1 MAIQTA
7 SSRISSWQHTASA
20 SRVTSAE
27 GLPPGPRLP
36 RALQTLLIW
45 TQRQRFVPAM
55 HRRYGDTFT
64 VNTEPTGYGVVL
76 RDPDDLRT
84 IFRGDPEVFHA
95 GEGNSLLAPLVGK
108 RSVLTMDAPEHV
120 AERRRMLP
128 PFHGER
134 IARVVAL
141 MEEETER
148 QVAQWPIGRDFELL
162 PRMQALTLSII
173 VRVVLGVDEDTRARA
188 VGEALRRVL
197 GVTLRDMLLW
207 VLPGLQHVRPWS
219 HIVRDLDR
227 ADELIYAEI
236 ARRNADP
243 GRTGRADVLS
253 MLLDG
258 DPDPELVRDEL
269 VTLLVAG
276 HETTAV
282 ALSWTFER
290 LLRHSGALAKV
301 RAGLDDPRD
310 PYRAAVAK
318 EALRLRPVI
327 MNIARRLTQ
336 PVELAGH
343 LMPAGT
349 LLLPSIIGVHTDP
362 KIWGPDASYFRPE
375 RWLSGD
381 QPTYAW
387 IPFGGGARRCL
398 GATFALTEI
407 DAVLRTV
414 LRRVELRAD
423 RPQDESLRMHHITLV
438 PSRGARVHVAPSLA
452 RRVISWR
459 A

>member
-1 MAIQTA
+1 MAIETT
-7 SSRISSWQHTASA
+7 STRISSWQQTASA
-20 SRVTSAE
+20 SRVTSAD

-36 RALQTLLIW
+36 RVLQSLMIW
-45 TQRQRFVPAM
+45 TQRQRFIPAM

-64 VNTEPTGYGVVL
+64 VNAEPTGYGVVL
-76 RDPDDLRT
+76 RSPDDLRT
-84 IFRGDPEVFHA
+84 IFRGDPEVFRA
-95 GEGNSLLAPLVGK
+95 GEANALLAPVVGR

-120 AERRRMLP
+120 VERRRMLP

-148 QVAQWPIGRDFELL
+148 EVAQWPIGRDFELL

-173 VRVVLGVDEDTRARA
+173 VRVVLGVDEDDRAEA
-188 VGEALRRVL
+188 VGAALRRVL
-197 GVTLRDMLLW
+197 AFRLRDMLLW
-207 VLPGLQHVRPWS
+207 LWPGLQRLGPWRNV
-219 HIVRDLDR
+219 VRDMDR

-236 ARRNADP
+236 ARRRMDP
-243 GRTGRADVLS
+243 ERAERPDVLS
-253 MLLDG
+253 MLLGG

-290 LLRHSGALAKV
+290 LLRHSGAVAKV
-301 RAGLDDPRD
+301 RRGLDDPRD

-318 EALRLRPVI
+318 EVLRLRPVI
-327 MNIARRLTQ
+327 MNVARRLTQ

-343 LMPAGT
+343 VMPAGT

-362 KIWGPDASYFRPE
+362 EIWGPDATYFRPE

-398 GATFALTEI
+398 GATFALTEM

-423 RPQDESLRMHHITLV
+423 RSQDESQCMHHITLV
-438 PSRGARVHVAPSLA
+438 PSRGARVQVTAKTPTG
-452 RRVISWR
+452 
-459 A
+459 

>member
-1 MAIQTA
+1 MAIETTSA
-7 SSRISSWQHTASA
+7 RISSWQRTANT

-36 RALQTLLIW
+36 QVLQSLLVW

-64 VNTEPTGYGVVL
+64 VNAEPTGYGVVL
-76 RDPDDLRT
+76 RNPDDLRT

-95 GEGNSLLAPLVGK
+95 GEGNALLAPLVGK

-120 AERRRMLP
+120 VERRRMLP

-148 QVAQWPIGRDFELL
+148 EVAQWPVGRDFELL

-173 VRVVLGVDEDTRARA
+173 VRVVLGVDERERAEA
-188 VGEALRRVL
+188 VGAALRRVL
-197 GVTLRDMLLW
+197 RFGLRDMLLW
-207 VLPGLQHVRPWS
+207 VWPGLQRVRPWS
-219 HIVRDLDR
+219 NIVRDLDR
-227 ADELIYAEI
+227 ADQLIYAEI
-236 ARRNADP
+236 ERRRTDP
-243 GRTGRADVLS
+243 GRAERPDVLS

-290 LLRHSGALAKV
+290 LLRHSGALDKV
-301 RAGLDDPRD
+301 RAGLDDARD

-318 EALRLRPVI
+318 EVLRLRPVI
-327 MNIARRLTQ
+327 MNIARRVTQ
-336 PVELAGH
+336 PVELAGRT
-343 LMPAGT
+343 MPAGT
-349 LLLPSIIGVHTDP
+349 LLLPSIIGIQTDP
-362 KIWGPDASYFRPE
+362 KIWGPDAAYFRPE

-414 LRRVELRAD
+414 LRRIELRAD

-438 PSRGARVHVAPSLA
+438 PSRGARVHVTAKKAQGVS
-452 RRVISWR
+452 
-459 A
+459 

>member
-1 MAIQTA
+1 MAIETT
-7 SSRISSWQHTASA
+7 STRISSWQRTASA
-20 SRVTSAE
+20 ARVTSAE

-36 RALQTLLIW
+36 GALQSLMIW
-45 TQRQRFVPAM
+45 TQRQRFIPAM

-64 VNTEPTGYGVVL
+64 VNAEPTGYGVVL
-76 RDPDDLRT
+76 RNPDDLRT
-84 IFRGDPEVFHA
+84 IFRGDPEVFRA
-95 GEGNSLLAPLVGK
+95 GEANSLLAPVVGR

-120 AERRRMLP
+120 VERRRMLP

-134 IARVVAL
+134 IARVAAL
-141 MEEETER
+141 MEEETGRE
-148 QVAQWPIGRDFELL
+148 VAQWPIDRDFELL
-162 PRMQALTLSII
+162 PRMQELTLRII
-173 VRVVLGVDEDTRARA
+173 VRVVLGVDEDDRAKA
-188 VGEALRRVL
+188 VGAALRRVL
-197 GVTLRDMLLW
+197 AFRLRDMLLW
-207 VLPGLQHVRPWS
+207 LWPGLQRVRPWNS
-219 HIVRDLDR
+219 VVRDLDR

-236 ARRNADP
+236 ARRRTDP
-243 GRTGRADVLS
+243 GRAERPDVLS
-253 MLLDG
+253 MLLD
-258 DPDPELVRDEL
+258 DDPEPALVRDEL

-290 LLRHSGALAKV
+290 LLRHSGALDKV

-310 PYRAAVAK
+310 PYRAAVVK
-318 EALRLRPVI
+318 EVLRLRPVI
-327 MNIARRLTQ
+327 MNVARRVTQ

-343 LMPAGT
+343 MMPAGT
-349 LLLPSIIGVHTDP
+349 LLLPSIIGIQTDP
-362 KIWGPDASYFRPE
+362 KIWGPDAAYFRPE

-398 GATFALTEI
+398 GATFALTEM

-423 RPQDESLRMHHITLV
+423 RPQDESPRMHHITLV
-438 PSRGARVHVAPSLA
+438 PARGARVHVTAKS
-452 RRVISWR
+452 
-459 A
+459 

>member
-1 MAIQTA
+1 MAIETT
-7 SSRISSWQHTASA
+7 STRISSWHHTASA

-27 GLPPGPRLP
+27 GLPPGPKIP
-36 RALQTLLIW
+36 RMLQSLLIW
-45 TQRQRFVPAM
+45 TQRQGFIPAM

-64 VNTEPTGYGVVL
+64 VNAEPAGYGVVL
-76 RDPDDLRT
+76 RNPDDLRT

-95 GEGNSLLAPLVGK
+95 GEGNALLAPLVGR
-108 RSVLTMDAPEHV
+108 RSVLTMDAPEHIV
-120 AERRRMLP
+120 ERRRMLP

-141 MEEETER
+141 MEDETDRE
-148 QVAQWPIGRDFELL
+148 VAQWPIGRDFELL

-173 VRVVLGVDEDTRARA
+173 VRVVLGVDERERAEA
-188 VGEALRRVL
+188 VGAALRRVL
-197 GVTLRDMLLW
+197 RFGLRDMLLW
-207 VLPGLQHVRPWS
+207 LWPGLQRVRPWS
-219 HIVRDLDR
+219 NIVRDLDR
-227 ADELIYAEI
+227 ADQLIYAEI
-236 ARRNADP
+236 ERRRTDP
-243 GRTGRADVLS
+243 GRAERPDVLS
-253 MLLDG
+253 MLLEG

-301 RAGLDDPRD
+301 RTGLDDPRD

-318 EALRLRPVI
+318 ETLRLRPVI

-343 LMPAGT
+343 VMPAGT
-349 LLLPSIIGVHTDP
+349 LLLPSIIGIHTDP
-362 KIWGPDASYFRPE
+362 KIWGPDAAYFRPE
-375 RWLSGD
+375 RWLSAD

-387 IPFGGGARRCL
+387 IPFGGGTRRCL
-398 GATFALTEI
+398 GATFALTEM

-423 RPQDESLRMHHITLV
+423 RPHDESPRMHHITLV
-438 PSRGARVHVAPSLA
+438 PGRGARVHV
-452 RRVISWR
+452 ISR
-459 A
+459 

>member
-1 MAIQTA
+1 M
-7 SSRISSWQHTASA
+7 
-20 SRVTSAE
+20 TSAA

-36 RALQTLLIW
+36 SALQSLMIW
-45 TQRQRFVPAM
+45 TQRHRFIPAM

-64 VNTEPTGYGVVL
+64 VNAEPTGYGVVL
-76 RDPDDLRT
+76 RNPDDLRT
-84 IFRGDPEVFHA
+84 IFRGAPEIFRA
-95 GEGNSLLAPLVGK
+95 GEANSLLAPVVGR

-134 IARVVAL
+134 IARVAAL

-148 QVAQWPIGRDFELL
+148 EIAQWPIGRDFELL
-162 PRMQALTLSII
+162 PRMQELTLRII
-173 VRVVLGVDEDTRARA
+173 VRVVLGVDEDDRATA
-188 VGEALRRVL
+188 VGAALRRVL
-197 GVTLRDMLLW
+197 AFRLSDMLVW
-207 VLPGLQHVRPWS
+207 VWPALLRVPPWS
-219 HIVRDLDR
+219 GVVREIDR

-236 ARRNADP
+236 ERRRIDP
-243 GRTGRADVLS
+243 RRAERPDVLS

-258 DPDPELVRDEL
+258 DPEPGLVRDEL

-290 LLRHSGALAKV
+290 LLRHSGALDKV

-318 EALRLRPVI
+318 EVLRLRPVI
-327 MNIARRLTQ
+327 MNVARRLTQ

-343 LMPAGT
+343 TMPAGT
-349 LLLPSIIGVHTDP
+349 LLLPSIIGIQTDP
-362 KIWGPDASYFRPE
+362 EIWGPDAGYFRPE

-381 QPTYAW
+381 VPNYAW

-398 GATFALTEI
+398 GATFALTEM

-414 LRRVELRAD
+414 LRRIDLRAD
-423 RPQDESLRMHHITLV
+423 RPQDEGLRMHHITLV
-438 PSRGARVHVAPSLA
+438 PSRGARVHVAA
-452 RRVISWR
+452 KD
-459 A
+459 

>member
-1 MAIQTA
+1 MAIETT
-7 SSRISSWQHTASA
+7 STRISSWHHTASA

-27 GLPPGPRLP
+27 GLPPGPKIP
-36 RALQTLLIW
+36 RMLQSLLIW
-45 TQRQRFVPAM
+45 TQRQRFIPAM

-64 VNTEPTGYGVVL
+64 VNAEPTGYGVVL
-76 RDPDDLRT
+76 RNPDDLRT

-95 GEGNSLLAPLVGK
+95 GEGNALLAPLVGR

-120 AERRRMLP
+120 VERRRMLP

-141 MEEETER
+141 MEEETDRE
-148 QVAQWPIGRDFELL
+148 VAQWPIGRDFELL

-173 VRVVLGVDEDTRARA
+173 VRVVLGVDERERAEA
-188 VGEALRRVL
+188 VGAALRRVL
-197 GVTLRDMLLW
+197 RFGLRDMLLW
-207 VLPGLQHVRPWS
+207 LWPGLQRVRPWS
-219 HIVRDLDR
+219 DIVRDLDR
-227 ADELIYAEI
+227 ADQLIYAEI
-236 ARRNADP
+236 ERRRIDP
-243 GRTGRADVLS
+243 GRAERPDVLS
-253 MLLDG
+253 MLLEG

-301 RAGLDDPRD
+301 RTGLDDPRD

-318 EALRLRPVI
+318 ETLRLRPVI

-343 LMPAGT
+343 VMPAGT
-349 LLLPSIIGVHTDP
+349 LLLPSIIGIHTDP
-362 KIWGPDASYFRPE
+362 KIWGPDAAHFRPE

-398 GATFALTEI
+398 GATFALTEM
-407 DAVLRTV
+407 DAVLRTT
-414 LRRVELRAD
+414 LRRIELRAD
-423 RPQDESLRMHHITLV
+423 RPHDEKPRMHNITLV
-438 PSRGARVHVAPSLA
+438 PGRGARVHV
-452 RRVISWR
+452 ISR
-459 A
+459 AS

>member
-1 MAIQTA
+1 MAIETT
-7 SSRISSWQHTASA
+7 STRISSWHRTASA

-27 GLPPGPRLP
+27 GLPLGPKIP
-36 RALQTLLIW
+36 RMLQSLLIW
-45 TQRQRFVPAM
+45 TQRQRFIPAM

-64 VNTEPTGYGVVL
+64 VNAEPTGYGVVL
-76 RDPDDLRT
+76 RNPDDLRT

-95 GEGNSLLAPLVGK
+95 GEGNALLAPLVGR

-120 AERRRMLP
+120 VERRRMLP

-141 MEEETER
+141 MEEETDRE
-148 QVAQWPIGRDFELL
+148 VAQWPIGRDFELL

-173 VRVVLGVDEDTRARA
+173 VRVVLGVDERERAEA
-188 VGEALRRVL
+188 VGAALRRVL
-197 GVTLRDMLLW
+197 RFGLRDMLLW
-207 VLPGLQHVRPWS
+207 LWPGLQRVRPWS
-219 HIVRDLDR
+219 DIVRDLDR
-227 ADELIYAEI
+227 ADQLIYAEI
-236 ARRNADP
+236 ERRRIDP
-243 GRTGRADVLS
+243 GRAERPDVLS
-253 MLLDG
+253 MLLEG

-301 RAGLDDPRD
+301 RTGLDDPRD

-318 EALRLRPVI
+318 ETLRLRPVI

-343 LMPAGT
+343 VMPAGT
-349 LLLPSIIGVHTDP
+349 LLLPSIIGIHTDP
-362 KIWGPDASYFRPE
+362 KIWGPDAAHFRPE

-398 GATFALTEI
+398 GATFALTEM

-414 LRRVELRAD
+414 LRRIELRAD
-423 RPQDESLRMHHITLV
+423 RPHDEKPRMHHITLV
-438 PSRGARVHVAPSLA
+438 PGRGARVHV
-452 RRVISWR
+452 ISR
-459 A
+459 AS

>member
-1 MAIQTA
+1 M
-7 SSRISSWQHTASA
+7 
-20 SRVTSAE
+20 
-27 GLPPGPRLP
+27 
-36 RALQTLLIW
+36 LQSLLIW
-45 TQRQRFVPAM
+45 TQRQRFIPAM

-64 VNTEPTGYGVVL
+64 VNAEPTGYGVVL
-76 RDPDDLRT
+76 RNPDDLRT

-95 GEGNSLLAPLVGK
+95 GEGNALLAPLVGR

-120 AERRRMLP
+120 VERRRMLP

-141 MEEETER
+141 MEEETDRE
-148 QVAQWPIGRDFELL
+148 VAQWPIGRDFELL

-173 VRVVLGVDEDTRARA
+173 VRVVLGVDERERAEA
-188 VGEALRRVL
+188 VGAALRRVL
-197 GVTLRDMLLW
+197 RFGLRDMLLW
-207 VLPGLQHVRPWS
+207 LWPGLQRVRPWS
-219 HIVRDLDR
+219 DIVRDLDR
-227 ADELIYAEI
+227 ADQLIYAEI
-236 ARRNADP
+236 ERRRIDP
-243 GRTGRADVLS
+243 GRAERPDVLS
-253 MLLDG
+253 MLLEG

-301 RAGLDDPRD
+301 RTGLDDPRD

-318 EALRLRPVI
+318 ETLRLRPVI

-343 LMPAGT
+343 VMPAGT
-349 LLLPSIIGVHTDP
+349 LLLPSIIGIHADP
-362 KIWGPDASYFRPE
+362 KIWGPDAAHFRPE

-398 GATFALTEI
+398 GATFALTEM

-414 LRRVELRAD
+414 LRRIELRAD
-423 RPQDESLRMHHITLV
+423 RPHDEKPRMHHITLV
-438 PSRGARVHVAPSLA
+438 PGRGVRVHV
-452 RRVISWR
+452 ISR
-459 A
+459 ASQLGSGGDVTVTCVP

>member
-1 MAIQTA
+1 
-7 SSRISSWQHTASA
+7 
-20 SRVTSAE
+20 
-27 GLPPGPRLP
+27 
-36 RALQTLLIW
+36 LQSVLIW

-64 VNTEPTGYGVVL
+64 VNAEPTGYGVVL
-76 RDPDDLRT
+76 RNPDDLRT
-84 IFRGDPEVFHA
+84 IFRGDPEIYHA
-95 GEGNSLLAPLVGK
+95 GEANSLLAPVLGTQ
-108 RSVLTMDAPEHV
+108 SVLTMDAPEHV
-120 AERRRMLP
+120 VERRRMLP

-134 IARVVAL
+134 IARAVAL

-148 QVAQWPIGRDFELL
+148 EIAQWPIGRDFELW
-162 PRMQALTLSII
+162 PRMQELTLSII
-173 VRVVLGVDEDTRARA
+173 VRVVLGVDEEERAKA
-188 VGEALRRVL
+188 VGAALRRVL
-197 GVTLRDMLLW
+197 AFHLRDMLVW
-207 VLPGLQHVRPWS
+207 VWPGLVRVPPWKGV
-219 HIVRDLDR
+219 VRDLDR

-236 ARRNADP
+236 ERCRTDP
-243 GRTGRADVLS
+243 GRAERPDVLS

-258 DPDPELVRDEL
+258 DPDPGLVRDEL

-290 LLRHSGALAKV
+290 LLRHTGALAKV

-310 PYRAAVAK
+310 PYRAAVVK

-327 MNIARRLTQ
+327 MNIARRITA
-336 PVELAGH
+336 PVELAGRI
-343 LMPAGT
+343 LPAGT
-349 LLLPSIIGVHTDP
+349 LLLPSIIGSHTDP
-362 KIWGPDASYFRPE
+362 KIWGPDAAYFRPE

-387 IPFGGGARRCL
+387 IPFGGGTRRCL
-398 GATFALTEI
+398 GATFALTEM

-423 RPQDESLRMHHITLV
+423 RPKDEPSRMHHITLV
-438 PSRGARVHVAPSLA
+438 PSRGARVHVV
-452 RRVISWR
+452 R
-459 A
+459 

>member
-1 MAIQTA
+1 MAIETT
-7 SSRISSWQHTASA
+7 STRMSSWQRTATA
-20 SRVTSAE
+20 GRVTSAA

-36 RALQTLLIW
+36 SALQSLMIW
-45 TQRQRFVPAM
+45 TQRQRFIPAM

-64 VNTEPTGYGVVL
+64 VNAEPTGYGVVL
-76 RDPDDLRT
+76 RNPDDLRT

-95 GEGNSLLAPLVGK
+95 GEANSLLAPVVG
-108 RSVLTMDAPEHV
+108 RQSVLTMDAPQHV
-120 AERRRMLP
+120 VERRRMLP

-134 IARVVAL
+134 IARVAAL

-148 QVAQWPIGRDFELL
+148 EIAHWPVGRDFELL
-162 PRMQALTLSII
+162 PRMQELTLSII
-173 VRVVLGVDEDTRARA
+173 VRVVLGVDEDDRAKA
-188 VGEALRRVL
+188 VGAALRRVL
-197 GVTLRDMLLW
+197 AFRLRDMLLW
-207 VLPGLQHVRPWS
+207 LWPGLQGVPPWNGV
-219 HIVRDLDR
+219 VRDLDR

-236 ARRNADP
+236 ERRRTDP
-243 GRTGRADVLS
+243 GRAERPDVLS
-253 MLLDG
+253 MLLD
-258 DPDPELVRDEL
+258 DDPEPGLVRDEL

-290 LLRHSGALAKV
+290 LLRHSGALDKV
-301 RAGLDDPRD
+301 GAGLDDPRD

-318 EALRLRPVI
+318 EVLRLRPVI
-327 MNIARRLTQ
+327 MNVARRVTQ

-343 LMPAGT
+343 TMPAGT
-349 LLLPSIIGVHTDP
+349 LLLPSIIGIQTDP
-362 KIWGPDASYFRPE
+362 NIWGPDAGYFRPE

-414 LRRVELRAD
+414 LRRIELRAD
-423 RPQDESLRMHHITLV
+423 RPQDEALRMHHITLV
-438 PSRGARVHVAPSLA
+438 PSRGARAHVTAKS
-452 RRVISWR
+452 
-459 A
+459 

>member
-1 MAIQTA
+1 MAIETA
-7 SSRISSWQHTASA
+7 AGRISSWQHTASTA
-20 SRVTSAE
+20 RVNSGE

-36 RALQTLLIW
+36 RALQSVLIW
-45 TQRQRFVPAM
+45 TQRQRFIPAM

-64 VNTEPTGYGVVL
+64 VNAEPTGYGVVL
-76 RDPDDLRT
+76 SNPDDLRT
-84 IFRGDPEVFHA
+84 IFRGDPDVFHA
-95 GEGNSLLAPLVGK
+95 GEGNALLSPVVGR

-120 AERRRMLP
+120 VERRRMLP

-134 IARVVAL
+134 IARAVAL

-148 QVAQWPIGRDFELL
+148 EIARWPIGRDFELL
-162 PRMQALTLSII
+162 PRMQELTLSII
-173 VRVVLGVDEDTRARA
+173 VRVVLGVDDDDRALA
-188 VGEALRRVL
+188 VGAALRRVL
-197 GVTLRDMLLW
+197 QVRLRNMLLW
-207 VLPGLQHVRPWS
+207 VWPGLQRARPWAN
-219 HIVRDLDR
+219 IVRDMDR
-227 ADELIYAEI
+227 ADELLYAEI
-236 ARRNADP
+236 ERRRADP
-243 GRTGRADVLS
+243 GRAERADVLS
-253 MLLDG
+253 MLLDD
-258 DPDPELVRDEL
+258 DPDPALVRDEL

-290 LLRHSGALAKV
+290 LLRHTGALAKV

-318 EALRLRPVI
+318 ETLRLRPVI
-327 MNIARRLTQ
+327 MNVARRLTQ

-343 LMPAGT
+343 VMPAGT
-349 LLLPSIIGVHTDP
+349 LLLPSIIGIHTDE

-414 LRRVELRAD
+414 LRRRELRAD

-438 PSRGARVHVAPSLA
+438 PSRGARGHVTA
-452 RRVISWR
+452 RR
-459 A
+459 

>member
-1 MAIQTA
+1 MTIETA
-7 SSRISSWQHTASA
+7 STRISSWQRTLTA
-20 SRVTSAE
+20 SRVTTAE

-36 RALQTLLIW
+36 SALQSVLIW
-45 TQRQRFVPAM
+45 TQRQRFIPAM

-64 VNTEPTGYGVVL
+64 VNAEPTGFGVVL

-84 IFRGDPEVFHA
+84 IFRGDPEIFHA
-95 GEGNSLLAPLVGK
+95 GEGNALLAPLVGR
-108 RSVLTMDAPEHV
+108 RSVLTMDAPDHIE
-120 AERRRMLP
+120 ERRRMLP

-148 QVAQWPIGRDFELL
+148 EIAHWPIDQDFALL

-173 VRVVLGVDEDTRARA
+173 VRVVLGVDEVDRAEA
-188 VGEALRRVL
+188 VGAALRRVL
-197 GVTLRDMLLW
+197 EIRLRDMLLW
-207 VLPGLQHVRPWS
+207 VLPSLQRLRPWS
-219 HIVRDLDR
+219 NIVRDLDR

-236 ARRNADP
+236 ARRRADP
-243 GRTGRADVLS
+243 ARAERPDVLS

-290 LLRHSGALAKV
+290 LLRHSGALSKV
-301 RAGLDDPRD
+301 QAGLDDPRD

-343 LMPAGT
+343 MMPAGT
-349 LLLPSIIGVHTDP
+349 LLLPSIIGIHTDP
-362 KIWGPDASYFRPE
+362 KIWGPDAGYFRPE

-414 LRRVELRAD
+414 LRRNELRAD
-423 RPQDESLRMHHITLV
+423 RPQDEKPRMHHITLV
-438 PSRGARVHVAPSLA
+438 PSRGARV
-452 RRVISWR
+452 RVT
-459 A
+459 AKT

>member
-1 MAIQTA
+1 MAIETTGA
-7 SSRISSWQHTASA
+7 RISSWQRTATA
-20 SRVTSAE
+20 ARVTSAE
-27 GLPPGPRLP
+27 GLPPGPRMP
-36 RALQTLLIW
+36 RALQSVLIW
-45 TQRQRFVPAM
+45 TQRQWFIPAM

-64 VNTEPTGYGVVL
+64 VNAEPTGYGVVL
-76 RDPDDLRT
+76 RDPADLRT
-84 IFRGDPEVFHA
+84 IFRGDPDVFHA
-95 GEGNSLLAPLVGK
+95 GEGNSLLAPIVGR

-120 AERRRMLP
+120 VERRRMLP

-134 IARVVAL
+134 IARAVAL

-148 QVAQWPIGRDFELL
+148 EVARWPVDHDFELL
-162 PRMQALTLSII
+162 PRMQALTLNII
-173 VRVVLGVDEDTRARA
+173 VRVVLGVDEDDRAQA
-188 VGEALRRVL
+188 VGAALRRVL
-197 GVTLRDMLLW
+197 TVRLRNMLLW
-207 VLPGLQHVRPWS
+207 VWPGLQRVRPWANV
-219 HIVRDLDR
+219 VRDMDR
-227 ADELIYAEI
+227 ADELLYAEI
-236 ARRNADP
+236 ERRRADP
-243 GRTGRADVLS
+243 GRTERSDVLS

-290 LLRHSGALAKV
+290 LLRHPRALAKV

-343 LMPAGT
+343 VLPAGT
-349 LLLPSIIGVHTDP
+349 LLLPSIIGVQTDP
-362 KIWGPDASYFRPE
+362 QIWGQDADEFRPE
-375 RWLSGD
+375 RWLAD
-381 QPTYAW
+381 DPPTYAW

-398 GATFALTEI
+398 GATFALTEM

-414 LRRVELRAD
+414 LRHTDLRAD
-423 RPQDESLRMHHITLV
+423 RPRDEPRRMHHITLV
-438 PSRGARVHVAPSLA
+438 PSRGARV
-452 RRVISWR
+452 RVTAS
-459 A
+459 

>member
-1 MAIQTA
+1 MAIETT
-7 SSRISSWQHTASA
+7 STRISSWHHTASA

-27 GLPPGPRLP
+27 GLPPGPKIP
-36 RALQTLLIW
+36 RMLQSLLIW
-45 TQRQRFVPAM
+45 TQRQRFIPAM

-64 VNTEPTGYGVVL
+64 VNAEPTGYGVVL
-76 RDPDDLRT
+76 RNPDDLRT

-95 GEGNSLLAPLVGK
+95 GEGNALLAPLVGR

-120 AERRRMLP
+120 VERRRMLP

-141 MEEETER
+141 MEDETDRE
-148 QVAQWPIGRDFELL
+148 VAQWPIGRDFELL

-173 VRVVLGVDEDTRARA
+173 VRVVLGVDERERAEA
-188 VGEALRRVL
+188 VGAALRRVL
-197 GVTLRDMLLW
+197 RFGLRDMLLW
-207 VLPGLQHVRPWS
+207 LWPGLQRVRPWS
-219 HIVRDLDR
+219 DIVRDLDR
-227 ADELIYAEI
+227 ADQLIYAEI
-236 ARRNADP
+236 ERRRIDP
-243 GRTGRADVLS
+243 GRAERPDVLS
-253 MLLDG
+253 MLLEG

-301 RAGLDDPRD
+301 RTGLDDPRD

-318 EALRLRPVI
+318 ETLRLRPVI

-343 LMPAGT
+343 VMPAGT
-349 LLLPSIIGVHTDP
+349 LLLPSIIGIHTDP
-362 KIWGPDASYFRPE
+362 KIWGPDAAHFRPE

-398 GATFALTEI
+398 GATFALTEM
-407 DAVLRTV
+407 DAVLRTT
-414 LRRVELRAD
+414 LRRIELRAD
-423 RPQDESLRMHHITLV
+423 RPHDEKPRMHHITLV
-438 PSRGARVHVAPSLA
+438 PGRGARVHV
-452 RRVISWR
+452 ISR
-459 A
+459 AS

>member
-1 MAIQTA
+1 MAVQTA

-36 RALQTLLIW
+36 RALQSLLIW
-45 TQRQRFVPAM
+45 TQRQRFIPAM

-64 VNTEPTGYGVVL
+64 VNAEPTGYGVVL

-95 GEGNSLLAPLVGK
+95 GEGNALLAPLVGK

-120 AERRRMLP
+120 VERRRMLP

-148 QVAQWPIGRDFELL
+148 EVAQWPIGRDFELL
-162 PRMQALTLSII
+162 PRMQALTLRII
-173 VRVVLGVDEDTRARA
+173 VRVVLGVDEDDRAQA
-188 VGEALRRVL
+188 VGAALRRVL
-197 GVTLRDMLLW
+197 AFRLRDMLLW
-207 VLPGLQHVRPWS
+207 QFPNLQRVRPWS
-219 HIVRDLDR
+219 NIVRDLDR
-227 ADELIYAEI
+227 ADELIYDEI
-236 ARRNADP
+236 ARRRADP
-243 GRTGRADVLS
+243 RRAERPDVLS
-253 MLLDG
+253 MLLEG

-282 ALSWTFER
+282 SLSWTFER

-301 RAGLDDPRD
+301 RSGLDDPRD

-327 MNIARRLTQ
+327 MNVARRLTQ
-336 PVELAGH
+336 PVELAAH
-343 LMPAGT
+343 VMPAGT
-349 LLLPSIIGVHTDP
+349 LLFPSIIGVHTDP
-362 KIWGPDASYFRPE
+362 KIWGPEASYFRPE

-398 GATFALTEI
+398 GATFALTEM

-414 LRRVELRAD
+414 LRLAELRAD
-423 RPQDESLRMHHITLV
+423 RPHDESPRMHHITLV
-438 PSRGARVHVAPSLA
+438 PSRGTRVNVTAKTPTAAS
-452 RRVISWR
+452 
-459 A
+459 

>member
-1 MAIQTA
+1 MTLETA
-7 SSRISSWQHTASA
+7 SARISSWQHTLSS
-20 SRVTSAE
+20 SRVTSGE

-36 RALQTLLIW
+36 RLLQSVLIW
-45 TQRQRFVPAM
+45 TQRQRFIPAM

-64 VNTEPTGYGVVL
+64 VNAEPTGFGVVL

-84 IFRGDPEVFHA
+84 IFRGDPEIFRA
-95 GEGNSLLAPLVGK
+95 GEGNALLAPLVGR
-108 RSVLTMDAPEHV
+108 RSVLTMDAPEHID
-120 AERRRMLP
+120 ERRRMLP

-141 MEEETER
+141 MEQETER
-148 QVAQWPIGRDFELL
+148 EIAQWPIGRDFELW
-162 PRMQALTLSII
+162 PRMQALTLRII
-173 VRVVLGVDEDTRARA
+173 VRVVLGVDEDDRAEA
-188 VGEALRRVL
+188 VGAALRRVL
-197 GVTLRDMLLW
+197 EIQLRDMLLW
-207 VLPGLQHVRPWS
+207 VLPRLQRVRPWS
-219 HIVRDLDR
+219 NIVRDLDR

-236 ARRNADP
+236 ERRRADP
-243 GRTGRADVLS
+243 RRAERPDVLS

-258 DPDPELVRDEL
+258 APDPELVRDEL

-301 RAGLDDPRD
+301 RSGLDDPRD
-310 PYRAAVAK
+310 PYRTAVAK

-343 LMPAGT
+343 MMPAGT
-349 LLLPSIIGVHTDP
+349 LLLPSIIGIHTDP
-362 KIWGPDASYFRPE
+362 KIWGPDAASFRPE
-375 RWLSGD
+375 RWLSGE

-398 GATFALTEI
+398 GATFALTEM

-423 RPQDESLRMHHITLV
+423 RPRDEKPRMHHITLV
-438 PSRGARVHVAPSLA
+438 PSRRARVHVTA
-452 RRVISWR
+452 RTLSDVG
-459 A
+459 

>member
-1 MAIQTA
+1 MAIETA
-7 SSRISSWQHTASA
+7 GNRIAAWQRTASA
-20 SRVTSAE
+20 SRVTSAD

-36 RALQTLLIW
+36 RALQSLLIW
-45 TQRQRFVPAM
+45 TQRQWFIPAM

-64 VNTEPTGYGVVL
+64 VNVEPTGYGVVL

-95 GEGNSLLAPLVGK
+95 GEGNALLAPLVGE

-120 AERRRMLP
+120 VERRRMLP

-148 QVAQWPIGRDFELL
+148 EVAQWPTGHDFELL

-173 VRVVLGVDEDTRARA
+173 VRVVLGVDEDDRAEA
-188 VGEALRRVL
+188 VGAALRRVL
-197 GVTLRDMLLW
+197 AFRLSNMLLW
-207 VLPGLQHVRPWS
+207 VWPGLQRVRPWS
-219 HIVRDLDR
+219 NIVRDLDR

-236 ARRNADP
+236 ERRRADP
-243 GRTGRADVLS
+243 RRAERADVLS

-282 ALSWTFER
+282 SLSWTFER

-301 RAGLDDPRD
+301 KGGLDDPHD

-318 EALRLRPVI
+318 ETLRLRPVI

-343 LMPAGT
+343 VMPAGT
-349 LLLPSIIGVHTDP
+349 LVLPSIIGIHSDP
-362 KIWGPDASYFRPE
+362 KIWGPDAAYFRPE

-387 IPFGGGARRCL
+387 IPFGGGTRRCL
-398 GATFALTEI
+398 GATFALTEM

-414 LRRVELRAD
+414 LRLVELRAD
-423 RPQDESLRMHHITLV
+423 RPRDEGLRMHHIALV
-438 PSRGARVHVAPSLA
+438 PSRGARVQVAPTQGLS
-452 RRVISWR
+452 
-459 A
+459 

>member
-1 MAIQTA
+1 MTIETA
-7 SSRISSWQHTASA
+7 GNRISSWQHTLSA

-36 RALQTLLIW
+36 RLLQSLLIW
-45 TQRQRFVPAM
+45 TQRQWFIPAM
-55 HRRYGDTFT
+55 HRSYGDTFT
-64 VNTEPTGYGVVL
+64 VNAEPTGFGVVL

-84 IFRGDPEVFHA
+84 LFRGDPEVFHA
-95 GEGNSLLAPLVGK
+95 GEGNALLAPLVGK
-108 RSVLTMDAPEHV
+108 RSVLTMDAPEHAV
-120 AERRRMLP
+120 ERRRMLP

-134 IARVVAL
+134 IAMAVAL

-148 QVAQWPIGRDFELL
+148 EVERWPIDRDFQLL
-162 PRMQALTLSII
+162 PRMQELTLRII
-173 VRVVLGVDEDTRARA
+173 VRVVLGVDEDDRARA
-188 VGEALRRVL
+188 VGAALRRVL
-197 GVTLRDMLLW
+197 NVRLRDMLLW
-207 VLPGLQHVRPWS
+207 VLPSLQRVRPWS
-219 HIVRDLDR
+219 NIVRDLDR
-227 ADELIYAEI
+227 ADQLIYAEI
-236 ARRNADP
+236 ARRRADP
-243 GRTGRADVLS
+243 LRAERADVLS
-253 MLLDG
+253 MLLEG

-282 ALSWTFER
+282 SLSWTFER

-327 MNIARRLTQ
+327 MNIARRVTQ

-343 LMPAGT
+343 VMPAGT
-349 LLLPSIIGVHTDP
+349 LLLPSIIGVHTDT
-362 KIWGPDASYFRPE
+362 KIWGPDAAYFRPE

-381 QPTYAW
+381 VPTYAW

-398 GATFALTEI
+398 GATFALTEM

-423 RPQDESLRMHHITLV
+423 RPQDESRRMHHITLV
-438 PSRGARVHVAPSLA
+438 PSRGARVHVIARAPDGVS
-452 RRVISWR
+452 
-459 A
+459 

>member
-1 MAIQTA
+1 MTIETA
-7 SSRISSWQHTASA
+7 STRISSWQHTLSS
-20 SRVTSAE
+20 SRVTSGE

-36 RALQTLLIW
+36 RLLQSVLIW
-45 TQRQRFVPAM
+45 TQRQRFIPAM

-64 VNTEPTGYGVVL
+64 VNAEPTGFGVVL

-84 IFRGDPEVFHA
+84 IFRGDPEIFRA
-95 GEGNSLLAPLVGK
+95 GEGNALLAPLVGR

-120 AERRRMLP
+120 DERRRMLP

-148 QVAQWPIGRDFELL
+148 EIAQWPIGRDFELW
-162 PRMQALTLSII
+162 PRMQALTLRII
-173 VRVVLGVDEDTRARA
+173 VRVVLGVDEDDRAEA
-188 VGEALRRVL
+188 VGAALRRVL
-197 GVTLRDMLLW
+197 EMQLRDMLLW
-207 VLPGLQHVRPWS
+207 VLPSLQRVRPWS
-219 HIVRDLDR
+219 NIVRDLDR

-236 ARRNADP
+236 EHRRADP
-243 GRTGRADVLS
+243 RRAERPDVLS

-258 DPDPELVRDEL
+258 APDPELVRDEL

-301 RAGLDDPRD
+301 RSGLDDPRD
-310 PYRAAVAK
+310 PYRTAVAK
-318 EALRLRPVI
+318 EALRVRPVI

-343 LMPAGT
+343 IMPAGT
-349 LLLPSIIGVHTDP
+349 LLLPSIIGIHTDP
-362 KIWGPDASYFRPE
+362 KIWGPDAAYFRPE
-375 RWLSGD
+375 RWLSGE

-398 GATFALTEI
+398 GATFALTEM

-414 LRRVELRAD
+414 LRRVNLRAD
-423 RPQDESLRMHHITLV
+423 RPRDEKPRMHHITLV
-438 PSRGARVHVAPSLA
+438 PSRGARVHVTA
-452 RRVISWR
+452 RTVSGVG
-459 A
+459 

>member
-1 MAIQTA
+1 MAIETTRT
-7 SSRISSWQHTASA
+7 RISSWQQTAGA
-20 SRVTSAE
+20 SRVTSAD

-36 RALQTLLIW
+36 RVLQSLMIW
-45 TQRQRFVPAM
+45 TQRQRFIPAM

-64 VNTEPTGYGVVL
+64 VNAEPTGYGVVL
-76 RDPDDLRT
+76 RNPDDLRT
-84 IFRGDPEVFHA
+84 IFRGDPEVFRA
-95 GEGNSLLAPLVGK
+95 GDANALLAPVVGR

-141 MEEETER
+141 MAEETEGE
-148 QVAQWPIGRDFELL
+148 VAQWPTGRDFELL

-173 VRVVLGVDEDTRARA
+173 VRVVLGVDEDDRAEA
-188 VGEALRRVL
+188 VGAALRRVL
-197 GVTLRDMLLW
+197 AFRLRDMLLW
-207 VLPGLQHVRPWS
+207 LWPGLQRLRPWRNV
-219 HIVRDLDR
+219 VRDMDR
-227 ADELIYAEI
+227 ADELIFAEI
-236 ARRNADP
+236 ARRRMDP
-243 GRTGRADVLS
+243 ERTERPDVLS
-253 MLLDG
+253 MLLEG

-301 RAGLDDPRD
+301 RTGLDDPRD
-310 PYRAAVAK
+310 PYRSAVAK
-318 EALRLRPVI
+318 EVLRLRPVI
-327 MNIARRLTQ
+327 MNVARRLTQ

-343 LMPAGT
+343 IMPAGT
-349 LLLPSIIGVHTDP
+349 LLLPSIIGVQTDP
-362 KIWGPDASYFRPE
+362 GIWGPDAAYFRPE

-398 GATFALTEI
+398 GATFALKEM

-423 RPQDESLRMHHITLV
+423 RPHDESQRMHHITLV
-438 PSRGARVHVAPSLA
+438 PSRGARVHVTAKTPTGVS
-452 RRVISWR
+452 
-459 A
+459 

>member
-1 MAIQTA
+1 MAIETTG
-7 SSRISSWQHTASA
+7 SRISSWQRTATA
-20 SRVTSAE
+20 SRVKSAA
-27 GLPPGPRLP
+27 GLPPGPHIP
-36 RALQTLLIW
+36 RAIQSVLIW
-45 TQRQRFVPAM
+45 TQRQWFIPAM

-64 VNTEPTGYGVVL
+64 VNAEPTGFGVVL
-76 RDPDDLRT
+76 RDPADLRT
-84 IFRGDPEVFHA
+84 IFRGDPDVFHA
-95 GEGNSLLAPLVGK
+95 GEGNSLLAPIVGS
-108 RSVLTMDAPEHV
+108 RSVLTMDAPQHI
-120 AERRRMLP
+120 AERKRMLP

-134 IARVVAL
+134 IAKVVAL

-148 QVAQWPIGRDFELL
+148 EIAQWPIGRDLELM
-162 PRMQALTLSII
+162 PRMQELTLRII
-173 VRVVLGVDEDTRARA
+173 VRVVLGVDEDDRAQA
-188 VGEALRRVL
+188 IGAALRRVL
-197 GVTLRDMLLW
+197 TVRLRNMLLW
-207 VLPGLQHVRPWS
+207 VWPNLQRVRPWANV
-219 HIVRDLDR
+219 VRDMDR
-227 ADELIYAEI
+227 ADELLYAEI
-236 ARRNADP
+236 ERRRADP
-243 GRTGRADVLS
+243 RRAERPDVLS

-290 LLRHSGALAKV
+290 LLRHSAALAKV

-327 MNIARRLTQ
+327 MNLARRTTQ

-343 LMPAGT
+343 VMPAGT
-349 LLLPSIIGVHTDP
+349 LLLPSIIGIHTDP
-362 KIWGPDASYFRPE
+362 KIWGPDATDFRPE

-398 GATFALTEI
+398 GATFALTEM

-414 LRRVELRAD
+414 LRRLDLRPD
-423 RPQDESLRMHHITLV
+423 RPRDESPRMHHITMV
-438 PSRGARVHVAPSLA
+438 PSRGARVHVAA
-452 RRVISWR
+452 RVS
-459 A
+459 

>member
-1 MAIQTA
+1 MAIETA
-7 SSRISSWQHTASA
+7 SSRISYWQRTMTA

-36 RALQTLLIW
+36 RALQSLLIW
-45 TQRQRFVPAM
+45 TQRQWFIPAM

-64 VNTEPTGYGVVL
+64 VNAEPTGFGVVL

-95 GEGNSLLAPLVGK
+95 GEGNSLLAPLVGR

-120 AERRRMLP
+120 IERRRMLP

-148 QVAQWPIGRDFELL
+148 EVARWPVGRDIKLW
-162 PRMQALTLSII
+162 PHMQELTLSII
-173 VRVVLGVDEDTRARA
+173 VRVVLGVDEDDRAQA
-188 VGEALRRVL
+188 VGAALRRVL
-197 GVTLRDMLLW
+197 QVRLRDMLMW
-207 VLPGLQHVRPWS
+207 VWPNLQRYGPWS
-219 HIVRDLDR
+219 KMVRDLDR
-227 ADELIYAEI
+227 ADELLYAEI
-236 ARRNADP
+236 ERRRADP
-243 GRTGRADVLS
+243 RRAERPDVLS
-253 MLLDG
+253 MLLEG

-282 ALSWTFER
+282 ALAWTFER
-290 LLRHSGALAKV
+290 LLHHSGALAKV

-327 MNIARRLTQ
+327 MNVARRLTQ

-343 LMPAGT
+343 VMPAGA

-362 KIWGPDASYFRPE
+362 KIWGPDAADFRPE

-398 GATFALTEI
+398 GATFALTEM

-414 LRRVELRAD
+414 LRRVDLRAD
-423 RPQDESLRMHHITLV
+423 RPQDESPRMHHITMV
-438 PSRGARVHVAPSLA
+438 PSRGARVHVTAKKAQGVS
-452 RRVISWR
+452 
-459 A
+459 

>member
-1 MAIQTA
+1 MAIETA
-7 SSRISSWQHTASA
+7 GNRIAAWQRTASA
-20 SRVTSAE
+20 SRVTSAD

-36 RALQTLLIW
+36 RALQSLLIW
-45 TQRQRFVPAM
+45 TQRQWFIPAM

-64 VNTEPTGYGVVL
+64 VNAEPTGYGVVL

-95 GEGNSLLAPLVGK
+95 GEGNALLAPLVGE

-120 AERRRMLP
+120 VERRRMLP

-148 QVAQWPIGRDFELL
+148 EVAHWPTGRDFELL

-173 VRVVLGVDEDTRARA
+173 VRVVLGVDEDDRAQA
-188 VGEALRRVL
+188 VGAALRRVL
-197 GVTLRDMLLW
+197 AFRLSNMLLW
-207 VLPGLQHVRPWS
+207 VWPGLQRVRPWS
-219 HIVRDLDR
+219 NIVRDLDR
-227 ADELIYAEI
+227 ADQLIYTEI
-236 ARRNADP
+236 ERRRADP
-243 GRTGRADVLS
+243 RRAERADVLS

-276 HETTAV
+276 HETTAIS
-282 ALSWTFER
+282 LSWTFER
-290 LLRHSGALAKV
+290 LLRHSGALVKV
-301 RAGLDDPRD
+301 KAGLDDPHD

-318 EALRLRPVI
+318 ETLRLRPVI

-343 LMPAGT
+343 VMPAGT
-349 LLLPSIIGVHTDP
+349 LLLPSIIGVHSDP
-362 KIWGPDASYFRPE
+362 KIWGPDAGYFRPE

-387 IPFGGGARRCL
+387 IPFGGGTRRCL
-398 GATFALTEI
+398 GATFALTEM

-414 LRRVELRAD
+414 LRRVELRPD
-423 RPQDESLRMHHITLV
+423 RPRDEGLRMHHIALV
-438 PSRGARVHVAPSLA
+438 PSRGARVQVAPTQGLS
-452 RRVISWR
+452 
-459 A
+459 

>member
-1 MAIQTA
+1 MAIETT
-7 SSRISSWQHTASA
+7 STRISSWHHTASA

-27 GLPPGPRLP
+27 GLPPGPKIP
-36 RALQTLLIW
+36 RMLQSLLIW
-45 TQRQRFVPAM
+45 TQRQRFIPAM

-64 VNTEPTGYGVVL
+64 VNAEPAGYGVVL
-76 RDPDDLRT
+76 RNPDDLRT

-95 GEGNSLLAPLVGK
+95 GEGNALLAPLVGR
-108 RSVLTMDAPEHV
+108 RSVLTMDAPEHIV
-120 AERRRMLP
+120 ERRRMLP

-141 MEEETER
+141 MEDETDRE
-148 QVAQWPIGRDFELL
+148 VAQWPIGRDFELL

-173 VRVVLGVDEDTRARA
+173 VRVVLGVDERERAEA
-188 VGEALRRVL
+188 VGAALRRVL
-197 GVTLRDMLLW
+197 RFGLRDMLLW
-207 VLPGLQHVRPWS
+207 LWPGLQRVRPWS
-219 HIVRDLDR
+219 NIVRDLDR
-227 ADELIYAEI
+227 ADQLIYAEI
-236 ARRNADP
+236 ERRRTDP
-243 GRTGRADVLS
+243 GRAERPDVLS
-253 MLLDG
+253 MLLEG

-301 RAGLDDPRD
+301 RTGLDDPRD

-318 EALRLRPVI
+318 ETLRLRPVI

-343 LMPAGT
+343 VMPAGT
-349 LLLPSIIGVHTDP
+349 LLLPSIIGIHTDP
-362 KIWGPDASYFRPE
+362 KIWGPDAAYFRPE
-375 RWLSGD
+375 RWLSAD

-387 IPFGGGARRCL
+387 IPFGGGTRRCL
-398 GATFALTEI
+398 GATFALTEM

-423 RPQDESLRMHHITLV
+423 RPHDESPRMHHITLV
-438 PSRGARVHVAPSLA
+438 PGRGARVHV
-452 RRVISWR
+452 ISR
-459 A
+459 